1 VETAFVA
8 LLILVTLLLAGF
20 AVYGA
25 YRLARG
31 GR

>member
-1 VETAFVA
+1 METVFVA
-8 LLILVTLLLAGF
+8 LLIVVALLIAGF

>member
-1 VETAFVA
+1 VETVFVA
-8 LLILVTLLLAGF
+8 LLILVALLIAGF